1 METYN
6 YLREEILKV
15 NQDILML
22 ISKGQSMPGMAEET
36 SFDQWKKTCQGLTAQ
51 MAEDMMRVAVV
62 GPIKSGKS
70 TFLNSMLKGDYL
82 KRGAGVVTSIV
93 TRVRSGDHLSARL
106 FFKSWNEVNAEIE
119 QSLILF
125 PALDCHNNHATFD
138 IRDKETR
145 SQIQQALKSL
155 DSEQLISQDTRNLN
169 NVLLTSYIKGYDR
182 IAGIISS
189 DDTIRQYEKDLFAAH
204 KEFVGNEDLAVYLKD
219 VQLEI
224 PVEGLDGNIEIADCQ
239 GSDSSNPMHLAM
251 IQDYLLLTHLIVYV
265 ISSRTGLRQADIRFL
280 SMIKK
285 MGIIENI
292 LFVINCDFS
301 EHESIED
308 LQKLIG
314 RVQEELALIKPEPE
328 VYAFSTLFNL
338 FAASELN
345 ILEKDRLRLQQ
356 WKADRKMTDFSDGET
371 QRFLSAFNL
380 SLSSRRDAILLK
392 NHLER
397 LGVILSG
404 MENWIGINQEILALS
419 AQSIQELINKL
430 QNHRDRVDEMKTV
443 LKTTMTGAVSKI
455 KEKLNLE
462 ANRFFDAH
470 SGDILKKIREFV
482 RNYQGTTK
490 PLKGKSDLAGVSK
503 TMYLSYQDF
512 KHALDKFI
520 TEDINPEV
528 IRFVKAQEKEIG
540 KYLSSII
547 KPYNAMLTD
556 TFDEY
561 LGSMKKLGVCLK
573 MEGRPSIEFSE
584 IDAPHRPAGL
594 NPPKLVTTMHYS
606 ARIKTTAIVRLG
618 VYSLQRNFKKL
629 LKKPAARQEEV
640 IGRAISGGIRQMKR
654 ETLKSVVDQLRD
666 YRENLKF
673 VFLFKLVE
681 NTTDHL
687 THLMFDRFQVFFT
700 DIAVVAARLDDTQS
714 DKQRTS
720 KILNEMNRRTADV
733 KERIAHLRRRI
744 QKTD

>member
-1 METYN
+1 
-6 YLREEILKV
+6 
-15 NQDILML
+15 
-22 ISKGQSMPGMAEET
+22 
-36 SFDQWKKTCQGLTAQ
+36 
-51 MAEDMMRVAVV
+51 
-62 GPIKSGKS
+62 
-70 TFLNSMLKGDYL
+70 
-82 KRGAGVVTSIV
+82 
-93 TRVRSGDHLSARL
+93 
-106 FFKSWNEVNAEIE
+106 
-119 QSLILF
+119 
-125 PALDCHNNHATFD
+125 
-138 IRDKETR
+138 
-145 SQIQQALKSL
+145 
-155 DSEQLISQDTRNLN
+155 
-169 NVLLTSYIKGYDR
+169 
-182 IAGIISS
+182 
-189 DDTIRQYEKDLFAAH
+189 
-204 KEFVGNEDLAVYLKD
+204 
-219 VQLEI
+219 
-224 PVEGLDGNIEIADCQ
+224 
-239 GSDSSNPMHLAM
+239 
-251 IQDYLLLTHLIVYV
+251 
-265 ISSRTGLRQADIRFL
+265 
-280 SMIKK
+280 
-285 MGIIENI
+285 
-292 LFVINCDFS
+292 
-301 EHESIED
+301 
-308 LQKLIG
+308 
-314 RVQEELALIKPEPE
+314 
-328 VYAFSTLFNL
+328 
-338 FAASELN
+338 
-345 ILEKDRLRLQQ
+345 
-356 WKADRKMTDFSDGET
+356 
-371 QRFLSAFNL
+371 
-380 SLSSRRDAILLK
+380 
-392 NHLER
+392 
-397 LGVILSG
+397 
-404 MENWIGINQEILALS
+404 
-419 AQSIQELINKL
+419 
-430 QNHRDRVDEMKTV
+430 
-443 LKTTMTGAVSKI
+443 MTGAVSKI

-520 TEDINPEV
+520 AEDINPEV
-528 IRFVKAQEKEIG
+528 IRFVKTQEKEIG

-714 DKQRTS
+714 DKERTS